1 MNEGF
6 LFKKKMKECSTYRL
20 QEVLD
25 NVPLINQYY
34 ERIVLVVLLVC
45 TCTGIGTLFYN
56 DNACRFMIYN
66 TSNKKLDYAFNNIVL
81 TPSSVSIIAEKPC
94 LKLTSS
100 TCKPILPPAKAPTKV
115 PIARNGVTRIFIFF
129 AL

>member
-1 MNEGF
+1 
-6 LFKKKMKECSTYRL
+6 MKECSTYRL

-45 TCTGIGTLFYN
+45 TCTGISTLFYN

-66 TSNKKLDYAFNNIVL
+66 TSNKKLDYAFNIVR
-81 TPSSVSIIAEKPC
+81 TPNVSIIAEKPC

-115 PIARNGVTRIFIFF
+115 HIARNGVTCIFTFL

>member
-1 MNEGF
+1 
-6 LFKKKMKECSTYRL
+6 MKECSTYRL
-20 QEVLD
+20 QEVID

-34 ERIVLVVLLVC
+34 ERIVLAVLLVC
-45 TCTGIGTLFYN
+45 TCTGTGALFYN

-66 TSNKKLDYAFNNIVL
+66 TSNKKLDYAFNIVR
-81 TPSSVSIIAEKPC
+81 TPNVSIIAEKPC

-115 PIARNGVTRIFIFF
+115 HIARNGVTCIFTFL